1 MMPGLLIT
9 ANRLDDGV
17 VVWMTADFTWTETR
31 SLAGMFDADTVQSA
45 RRSAAGDQANN
56 SVTAVYEV
64 MLDGRAD
71 VSARE
76 RIRANQGPT
85 IQPPRDRHPPMD
97 RERIERE
104 ESGNVS
110 I

>member
-17 VVWMTADFTWTETR
+17 VVWLAADFTWTETR

-76 RIRANQGPT
+76 RIRAN
-85 IQPPRDRHPPMD
+85 
-97 RERIERE
+97 
-104 ESGNVS
+104 
-110 I
+110 